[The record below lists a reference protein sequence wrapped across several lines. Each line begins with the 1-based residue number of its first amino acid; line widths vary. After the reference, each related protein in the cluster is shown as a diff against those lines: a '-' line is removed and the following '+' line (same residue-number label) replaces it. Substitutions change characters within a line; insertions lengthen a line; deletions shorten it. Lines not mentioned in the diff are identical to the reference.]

1 MNFFKN
7 DNTFLRSAKNCVF
20 QPSSYPQ
27 YYCECG
33 NFENFGRFWEILG
46 NFGKFWDSAAAVH
59 PISNDRPPVALH
71 RRGALPLTDRLLRY
85 TVASPNPSQSL
96 SNLPK
101 PSQSLSQL
109 LTASHFFRCL
119 IVVYC
124 RFFAD
129 YRGCILCFARRTARE
144 CTTVLDRVSIAA
156 RHKMRRENR
165 KIKKNLRLR

>member
-46 NFGKFWDSAAAVH
+46 NFGKFWEILGFCRCGTSHFQRPTACCVTPSWCTSA
-59 PISNDRPPVALH
+59 DRPPVALH
-71 RRGALPLTDRLLRY
+71 RR
-85 TVASPNPSQSL
+85 
-96 SNLPK
+96 
-101 PSQSLSQL
+101 LSQPL
-109 LTASHFFRCL
+109 SKPLTASHFFRCL

-124 RFFAD
+124 RYFAD

>member
-1 MNFFKN
+1 MFFSQAAIHSIIVSVGI
-7 DNTFLRSAKNCVF
+7 LRIL
-20 QPSSYPQ
+20 
-27 YYCECG
+27 G
-33 NFENFGRFWEILG
+33 GFGKFWEILG
-46 NFGKFWDSAAAVH
+46 NFG
-59 PISNDRPPVALH
+59 I
-71 RRGALPLTDRLLRY
+71 LPLRYIPFPTTDRLLRY